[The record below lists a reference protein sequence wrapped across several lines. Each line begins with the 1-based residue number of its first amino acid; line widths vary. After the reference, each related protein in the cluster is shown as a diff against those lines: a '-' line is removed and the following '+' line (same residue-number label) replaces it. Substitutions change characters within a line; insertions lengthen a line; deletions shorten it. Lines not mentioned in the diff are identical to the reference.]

1 MSGKNLLPQWLTP
14 ERFKPALIT
23 GITLFFVSFSMDIV
37 LSWFGV
43 PAAATILND
52 VAIGLLGSLLL
63 LFFLYSLNLEQNYKR
78 GKERMTLVAE
88 LNHHIR
94 NALVVIQSS
103 SSLDDKEERTR
114 RVNEAVERIDRV
126 LMDLVPTV
134 ASAESPRYFLS
145 EQT

>member
-1 MSGKNLLPQWLTP
+1 MFARNLLPQWLTP

-23 GITLFFVSFSMDIV
+23 GLTLFFVSFLMDLV

-43 PAAATILND
+43 PAAATILNN

-63 LFFLYSLNLEQNYKR
+63 IFFLYSLNLEQNYKR

-88 LNHHIR
+88 LNHHVR
-94 NALVVIQSS
+94 NALVVIQYS

-114 RVNEAVERIDRV
+114 RVGEAVDRIDRV
-126 LMDLVPTV
+126 LTDLVPSV
-134 ASAESPRYFLS
+134 ASAKSPRYFLP
-145 EQT
+145 EQN